1 MSETATFALLCFTS
15 MFTLVNPLGIMPL
28 FMAMTGDLST
38 EDRNKTAKKSI
49 IIALFVL
56 LGFALTGQ
64 LLFIFFGIS
73 VNSLRI
79 VGGIIF
85 FIIGMDMLQARIGQ
99 VKIKPEEVK
108 SYVKD
113 ISITPL
119 AIPVICG
126 PGAIANSII
135 LMEDANTFSKKIVF
149 MLSTLLILGITYVV
163 LYSSSRLMKLIGQ
176 TGINVMMRIMGL
188 IIMVI
193 AVEFFFSGL
202 KPIITDFIKT
212 VR

>member
-1 MSETATFALLCFTS
+1 MSETITFALLCFTS
-15 MFTLVNPLGIMPL
+15 MFTLINPIGIMPL
-28 FMAMTGDLST
+28 FMAMTAELKT

-49 IIALFVL
+49 LIALIVL
-56 LGFALTGQ
+56 VGFAITGQ
-64 LLFIFFGIS
+64 LMFIFFGIS

-85 FIIGMDMLQARIGQ
+85 FIVGMDMLQARIGQ

-126 PGAIANSII
+126 PGSIANSII
-135 LMEDANTFSKKIVF
+135 LMEDANTMSKKAIFLISIV
-149 MLSTLLILGITYVV
+149 SILGITYVV
-163 LYSSSRLMKLIGQ
+163 LYSSSRLMRLIGQ

-202 KPIITDFIKT
+202 RPIILDIVKS
-212 VR
+212 V

>member
-1 MSETATFALLCFTS
+1 MSETTTFALLCFTS
-15 MFTLVNPLGIMPL
+15 MLTLINPIGIMPL
-28 FMAMTGDLST
+28 FMAMTGELST

-49 IIALFVL
+49 IIALIVL
-56 LGFALTGQ
+56 LGFAVTGQ

-135 LMEDANTFSKKIVF
+135 LMEDANTVSKKVVF
-149 MLSTLLILGITYVV
+149 ILSTLLILGITYVV
-163 LYSSSRLMKLIGQ
+163 LYSSSRLMKVIGQ